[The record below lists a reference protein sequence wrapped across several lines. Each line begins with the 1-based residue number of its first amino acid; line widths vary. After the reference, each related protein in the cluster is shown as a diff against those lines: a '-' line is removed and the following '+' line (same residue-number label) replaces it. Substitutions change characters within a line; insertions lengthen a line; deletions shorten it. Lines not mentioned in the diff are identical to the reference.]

1 MPRRRASKQL
11 ILLIK
16 SFGTR
21 IATGAT
27 DAARLRLPENLG
39 DHAMGI
45 FDSLTTAVGGLQAQS
60 FALQNISGNIANS
73 QTTGFKETDTSFDAL
88 VSAAAPGHQTAGSVL
103 AESVATNTVQGSIQS
118 ASVATNMAI
127 NGNGYFVVA
136 QPASFTD
143 NAPVFSG
150 VNDYTRRGDFQE
162 NSGGYL
168 VNGAGYYLMGL
179 AVSPT
184 TGNPIGSVPQV
195 LQFNNNFIPAQT
207 TSQIQYAANLASTPK
222 TAATNPNVVGSNLLN
237 PVGFT
242 ANPLVGA
249 PAAATVTG
257 VGGTVA
263 PDAEAVGTGTVTL
276 TGSPATSTT
285 LASLGFSAAP
295 ATTVT
300 VSDGTNTTTYTYT
313 AGDTIANLISAIN
326 GGSALVNA
334 SVNASNQLL
343 LTGTDPNF
351 ADSITV
357 GGTGASD
364 IGYGASNNTF
374 QPNNL
379 LTQNAVA
386 NGQTMTITT
395 QTTTSNPPGPPTTD
409 TITFGTAPGDIAS
422 LTELK
427 AKLQS
432 LTNVNATVSLSNGDI
447 TMMAVNSTDQ
457 ITIGGNAPASK
468 FGITNLL
475 AVPANGTVVADDV
488 QSFTNETISGGSV
501 TAYDS
506 TGNPVNIQLRW
517 AKTASVAAGGTDTW
531 QLFYQ
536 LNSNATGTQSAW
548 QNVGQ
553 VFTFNSAGQLTPAL
567 SSFTLPNLTINGDS
581 LGNVQFVL
589 GSNGLTQFADTS
601 GTAQVNQFSQ
611 NGFAAGQLQ
620 SIAVDNENRV
630 VGTFSNG
637 QTIALAQISL
647 ATFNGQ
653 DSLQAINGGAYQQTA
668 DSGPPLFNSTG
679 KIVGNSLEASNVDIA
694 TQFSQLIVAQQAYS
708 ANAKVMTTADQMIQ
722 ALLTVVQ

>member
-1 MPRRRASKQL
+1 L
-11 ILLIK
+11 IFLTK

-39 DHAMGI
+39 DHVMGI

-73 QTTGFKETDTSFDAL
+73 QTTGYKETDTSFDAL
-88 VSAAAPGHQTAGSVL
+88 VSAASPGQQTAGSVL

-127 NGNGYFVVA
+127 NGSGYFVVA
-136 QPASFTD
+136 QPSSFTD

-162 NSGGYL
+162 NSGGFL
-168 VNGAGYYLMGL
+168 VNGAGYYLMGIP
-179 AVSPT
+179 VSST

-195 LQFNNNFIPAQT
+195 LQFSNNFIPAQAT
-207 TSQIQYAANLASTPK
+207 NQIQYAANLASNPK
-222 TAATNPNVVGSNLLN
+222 TADANSTVPGSDLLN

-249 PAAATVTG
+249 PAAAKITGVNGTVT
-257 VGGTVA
+257 
-263 PDAEAVGTGTVTL
+263 PDAEALGTSTVTL
-276 TGSPATSTT
+276 TGVPATATT
-285 LASLGFSAAP
+285 LASLGFSASPP

-313 AGDTIANLISAIN
+313 AGDTVAALITAIN
-326 GGSALVNA
+326 GGTALVHA
-334 SVNASNQLL
+334 AVNANNQLVL
-343 LTGTDPNF
+343 NSTDPNF
-351 ADSITV
+351 VDPVTV
-357 GGTGASD
+357 GGTGASG
-364 IGYGASNNTF
+364 IGYAASNNTF

-379 LTQNAVA
+379 LTQNAVST
-386 NGQTMTITT
+386 GQTFTITT
-395 QTTTSNPPGPPTTD
+395 QTLNPPGPATTD
-409 TITFGTAPGDIAS
+409 TITFGAAPGDIAS
-422 LTELK
+422 LAELK
-427 AKLQS
+427 TKLQS
-432 LTNVNATVSLSNGDI
+432 LANVSATVSLTNGNI
-447 TMMAVNSTDQ
+447 TMTAANSTDQ
-457 ITIGGNAPASK
+457 ITIGGTAAASK

-475 AVPANGTVVADDV
+475 AVPANGTVIADDV
-488 QSFTNETISGGSV
+488 QTFTNETISGGSV

-517 AKTASVAAGGTDTW
+517 AKTSSVATGGTDSW

-553 VFTFNSAGQLTPAL
+553 VFNFNSSGQLTPAL

-581 LGNVQFVL
+581 LGSVQFTL
-589 GSNGLTQFADTS
+589 GTNVLTQFADTS

-620 SIAVDNENRV
+620 SIAVDNESRV

-637 QTIALAQISL
+637 QTIPLAQIAL

-668 DSGPPLFNSTG
+668 DSGPPLFNATG
-679 KIVGNSLEASNVDIA
+679 KIVGNSIEASNVDIA
-694 TQFSQLIVAQQAYS
+694 TQFSHLIVAQQAYS
-708 ANAKVMTTADQMIQ
+708 ANAKVMTTANQMIQ